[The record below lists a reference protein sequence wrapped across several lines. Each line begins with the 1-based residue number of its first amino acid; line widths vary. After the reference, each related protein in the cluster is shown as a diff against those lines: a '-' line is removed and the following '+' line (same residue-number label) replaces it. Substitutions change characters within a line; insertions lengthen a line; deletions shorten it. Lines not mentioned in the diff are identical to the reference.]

1 MEHDRPDID
10 TYWMQ
15 IVHNVKER
23 GTCIR
28 AQQGAVIVDKSGR
41 IVATGYNGA
50 PPGHPHCYESGCIE
64 VELDDDR
71 THCLRAVHADMNA
84 VWSGIVAGQ
93 PARMIGATLYVS
105 AHPCPRC
112 LPILLASGIKRV
124 VYERYGYTNFD
135 PESPEMEDVYKAFGA
150 VLEPFGVEHPTQE
163 VTERAAK
170 RLRGRSDKHRK

>member
-1 MEHDRPDID
+1 
-10 TYWMQ
+10 MQ
-15 IVHNVKER
+15 VAHLIKER

-41 IVATGYNGA
+41 IIATGYNGA
-50 PPGHPHCYESGCIE
+50 PPGHPHCHESGCIE
-64 VELDDDR
+64 VEMDDNR

-84 VWSGIVAGQ
+84 VWSGIIAAQ
-93 PARMIGATLYVS
+93 PIRMIGATMYVT

-135 PESPEMEDVYKAFGA
+135 PESPEMDDVSEAFSVA
-150 VLEPFGVEHPTQE
+150 LEPFGVEHPTQE
-163 VTERAAK
+163 EPG
-170 RLRGRSDKHRK
+170 RGSKPRKPRKHRK